1 MWSCRSWPTPGRS
14 ATTAMPCSARCAAG
28 PRPDSIIR
36 CGEPIAPAA
45 RMTSPSASAR
55 STRPAARY
63 STPRARPRS
72 MTSRSTRASASRV
85 RFGRSTDGVDEGF
98 LGAAAAAV
106 AHGRLEVAAALLDR
120 AVEVGI
126 ARNAERL
133 RCLQEIFAQRVAV
146 GRRDDAH
153 RAVRPV
159 VGVVEGGI
167 GLGAAEIGQHVVVA
181 PADVAERPPAVV
193 VAAVSP
199 HVHHHVEHAGAADRA
214 AARVGDAPAEEICL
228 RHRGERPVELR
239 PPQADRGAR
248 DGGQRRVR
256 LPAGLDEQDPA
267 VGIRAQAI
275 GNDTTSRARADDDI
289 VERHSSSVA
298 GDCAQITVTRR
309 SLASKLVSRAAEY
322 AIAGRHAGGSH
333 VCRRLGSSSGRPRRA
348 GARPTSGACALCAEL
363 RS

>member
-1 MWSCRSWPTPGRS
+1 
-14 ATTAMPCSARCAAG
+14 
-28 PRPDSIIR
+28 
-36 CGEPIAPAA
+36 
-45 RMTSPSASAR
+45 MTSASASAR

-72 MTSRSTRASASRV
+72 MTSRSTSASREQSQV
-85 RFGRSTDGVDEGF
+85 RAIANGIDEGF

-106 AHGRLEVAAALLDR
+106 AHGRLEIAAALLDC

-133 RCLQEIFAQRVAV
+133 GRFKEVFAQRMAV

-159 VGVVEGGI
+159 VGVVEDGV

-181 PADVAERPPAVV
+181 PADVAERPPPVV
-193 VAAVSP
+193 VAAVTA
-199 HVHHHVEHAGAADRA
+199 HVHHHVEHAGAADCA
-214 AARVGDAPAEEICL
+214 TARIGDAPAEKVRL
-228 RHRGERPVELR
+228 RHGGERPVELR
-239 PPQADRGAR
+239 PPHPDRGAR
-248 DGGQRRVR
+248 DAGKDRVR
-256 LPAGLDEQDPA
+256 LPAGLDEQNPA

-275 GNDTTSRARADDDI
+275 GNDTTSRPRANDDV

-322 AIAGRHAGGSH
+322 AIAGRHPGGSH

-348 GARPTSGACALCAEL
+348 GAPTDQRRVRFMRRASILGQRKHAAAPSE
-363 RS
+363 RRII